1 MHQQEHSMQYSLV
14 VCFENQDWKSV
25 IEILKER
32 YDCCQHEDDTTT
44 LLESSSTYYSR
55 EQNAYRGQ
63 EEEEEAEELGDI
75 FENFLFRVDE
85 LLRNDHMLE
94 ETAIQIMQLFLSL
107 LTMTS
112 PYLSYAASTEDSN
125 AFVDADADADA
136 DEGSYQYSPTHKS
149 NTEGAITAT
158 TPLIHHLCIENK
170 HIALALLLRTLDP
183 SVASSEVQKVAHII
197 FDYEEIINSTTTSA
211 GHTQSLSVY
220 RNLNVYHTPLQAAWA
235 GTLLDEKR
243 FGNLDKIH
251 HYDDLT
257 DVQADLWKTTVYLL
271 LAFDGKPI
279 SLDFATGGDFNI
291 LPVIS
296 RYGFRC
302 YDTVMMMALR
312 LYPGLAQSAAAA
324 AAAGASHTIEADGRN
339 DCDDCDPDLDVAD
352 RSCEFPLHE
361 ACKHQ
366 ICYRP
371 AAAPAAANKVDVPV
385 ATEVTEGTET
395 EGGDNNPHHSPHLS
409 FNRTSGLPV
418 RCVDFPAI
426 MVLKQYQSAAFR
438 LDTNGRLP
446 LHLAL
451 IHHRR
456 NRERLA
462 AIATKESGEKDD
474 NSDDSSIYEEE
485 GSAAGGVDD
494 DYIIYSVPLIK
505 ALVQT
510 NPKALEHAEP
520 STGLYPFLLAASNDT
535 SSTLDMLFFLVYSNP
550 NVVANNAL
558 FLGRKM
564 EPSS

>member
-1 MHQQEHSMQYSLV
+1 MNQQEHSMQYSLI
-14 VCFENQDWKSV
+14 VCFEIQDWKSV

-32 YDCCQHEDDTTT
+32 YYDCCQHEDDALT
-44 LLESSSTYYSR
+44 LLESSSTYYYR
-55 EQNAYRGQ
+55 EQNAYRRQ

-107 LTMTS
+107 LTVTS
-112 PYLSYAASTEDSN
+112 PYLSYVASTENSN
-125 AFVDADADADA
+125 AFIDADA

-149 NTEGAITAT
+149 NTEGAMTAT

-183 SVASSEVQKVAHII
+183 SVASSEVQKVAHVI

-211 GHTQSLSVY
+211 GHTQSVY

-279 SLDFATGGDFNI
+279 SLDFASGGDFNI

-302 YDTVMMMALR
+302 YDAVMMMALR

-324 AAAGASHTIEADGRN
+324 GASHTIEAEDGRN
-339 DCDDCDPDLDVAD
+339 DCDDCCDPDLDVAD

-371 AAAPAAANKVDVPV
+371 AAAAVTAPNKVDVPV
-385 ATEVTEGTET
+385 ATEVIEGTET

-418 RCVDFPAI
+418 RCVHFPAI
-426 MVLKQYQSAAFR
+426 MVLKQYQSVAFR

-451 IHHRR
+451 MYHRR
-456 NRERLA
+456 NQEKLA
-462 AIATKESGEKDD
+462 AIATKKSGEKDD
-474 NSDDSSIYEEE
+474 NSEDSSIYEEE

-510 NPKALEHAEP
+510 NPKALEHTEP

-535 SSTLDMLFFLVYSNP
+535 SSTLDMVFFLVYSNP

-558 FLGRKM
+558 LFLGRKM